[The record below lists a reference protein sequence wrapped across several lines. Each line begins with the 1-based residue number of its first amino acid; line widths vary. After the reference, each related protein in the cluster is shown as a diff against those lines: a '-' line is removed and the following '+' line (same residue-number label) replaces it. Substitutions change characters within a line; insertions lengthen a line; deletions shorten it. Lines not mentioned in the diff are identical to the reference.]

1 MNLDVL
7 DVGYRDQG
15 KFSGSVN
22 LEVLD
27 VALQRAG
34 KFFKLCELG
43 CARCG
48 FSETKE
54 SFQALC
60 TWMC

>member
-1 MNLDVL
+1 MWVF
-7 DVGYRDQG
+7 RDQG
-15 KFSGSVN
+15 DFSGSVN

-48 FSETKE
+48 FTETKE
-54 SFQALC
+54 SFQVL
-60 TWMC
+60 